1 MGVRATYAVND
12 KVTVMGNVVN
22 GWNNVVENN
31 GGKSFGAQIAV
42 KRQVPGEQM
51 VAIAPRLEWFDDP
64 QGFMTGSAQT
74 LKEGTLTFE
83 VKPVD
88 NLLWRIEYRRE
99 LSDATV
105 FQNRGGDLRTN
116 RNSVAFGVLYAFTS
130 KPQ

>member
-1 MGVRATYAVND
+1 MGVRATYVVND
-12 KVTVMGNVVN
+12 KVTLMGNVVN

-31 GGKSFGAQIAV
+31 GAKSFGAQIAV
-42 KRQVPGEQM
+42 KPVPQVSIVQNHLGGP
-51 VAIAPRLEWFDDP
+51 
-64 QGFMTGSAQT
+64 
-74 LKEGTLTFE
+74 EGTLTFE

-99 LSDATV
+99 LSGATV
-105 FQNRGGDLRTN
+105 FQNKGGDLHTN